1 MPYMKEDIRL
11 RRLLIGVQAIFVC
24 LWSLSFAVPVM
35 AVDPAFDC
43 CLCKSAT
50 PAKEFCALTLKG
62 TTCDSVSDKINTK
75 TEKKF
80 SVACASLAPEN
91 CVKVTSGSSG
101 KCANE
106 PVTFDKFDK
115 TFFASAKPTEN
126 YVTSVAPVLGVP
138 IPGVTFPDKL
148 EVANNMVQVPYLAIY
163 ITAFQKY
170 LIGISLVVAAMML
183 VYGGVRYIWGGT
195 GASIET
201 AKSVIQDALI
211 GLVLI
216 MFATVLLAN
225 INPNTTSFGGL
236 KVPLVQVKGTPVDVA
251 AGRQMVRDSA
261 QISEDSTASIIDAIN
276 EGEATQARRVA
287 RYGATALNEKG
298 LPVAQGSCPDD
309 MIAIKFSDQYKP
321 FTTKKFTEVNS
332 FCIDRYEAPNRKG
345 FKPYNGVDGI
355 EAAWWCDQYDKRLC
369 TMSEWTRA
377 CLGPEGQNEFGY
389 GKDFIPGHW
398 MSQNLSGPKAPCNYD
413 TENPDASKLLGM
425 RDKII
430 SEFYY
435 YPTQKDGSILT
446 PESQNTSLA
455 DPTYRT
461 AYYKYKDFINAIS
474 MAEPSGSRGPLTKGV
489 SPPGCVTEE
498 GVVDM
503 VGNVQEIVLRDS
515 HAKDTID
522 DLEGLDGSTVGE
534 AVPFGWMN
542 FYWSSTA
549 HLGEGGSAVG
559 SLPYCT
565 RSWGSTGHALGWR
578 AFENGF
584 RCCMDLDT
592 DRERA
597 RRTAAEEQARAKAGE
612 DAVKTKAQKEKLDVC
627 GTTPLTQG
635 MTCMVLSTSMKEGT
649 TPGKY
654 TCQIGYCKA
663 PGQGPYK
670 CCAKNE

>member
-1 MPYMKEDIRL
+1 MTEDIRL
-11 RRLLIGVQAIFVC
+11 RRLLIGVHGIFVC
-24 LWSLSFAVPVM
+24 LWTLSLAVPAL

-43 CLCKSAT
+43 CLCKST
-50 PAKEFCALTLKG
+50 NPAKEFCTLTLKG
-62 TTCDSVSDKINTK
+62 TTCDSVADKINTQ

-80 SVACASLAPEN
+80 SVACSNLDAGN
-91 CVKVTSGSSG
+91 CAKVASGSSG
-101 KCANE
+101 KCTNE
-106 PVTFDKFDK
+106 PAASDKFDK
-115 TFFASAKPTEN
+115 SFFASAKPTEN

-183 VYGGVRYIWGGT
+183 VYGGLRYIWGGT

-211 GLVLI
+211 GLVLV
-216 MFATVLLAN
+216 MFAAVLLAN
-225 INPNTTSFGGL
+225 INPNATSFGSL
-236 KVPLVQVKGTPVDVA
+236 KVPLVQVKGTPIDVA
-251 AGRQMVRDSA
+251 AGKQMVRDSA
-261 QISEDSTASIIDAIN
+261 QMPDDSTASIIDAIN
-276 EGEATQARRVA
+276 EQEAVAARRTA
-287 RYGATALNEKG
+287 KYGATALNAKG
-298 LPVAQGSCPDD
+298 LPVAQDRCPED
-309 MIAIKFSDQYKP
+309 MIAMPYSDTYTNK
-321 FTTKKFTEVNS
+321 TKSEGNKTGSVVDS
-332 FCIDRYEAPNRKG
+332 FCMDRFEAPNRRG
-345 FKPYNGVDGI
+345 VKPYNGVHGI

-377 CLGPEGQNEFGY
+377 CLGPDADRPFGY
-389 GKDFIPGHW
+389 DAEALGYKKDEFVPGHW
-398 MSQNLSGPKAPCNYD
+398 MGKNMSGPKAPCNYD
-413 TENPDASKLLGM
+413 TTDAEFAKLIGQ

-430 SEFYY
+430 SQFYY
-435 YPTQKDGSILT
+435 YPTQRDGSFLS

-455 DPTYRT
+455 NPEYRV
-461 AYYKYKDFINAIS
+461 AYYIYKDFINAIS
-474 MAEPSGSRGPLTKGV
+474 KAEPSGSRLN
-489 SPPGCVTEE
+489 CVTKE
-498 GVVDM
+498 GVYDM
-503 VGNVQEIVLRDS
+503 LGNVQEIVIRDS

-522 DLEGLDGSTVGE
+522 DLEGLDGSTVGD

-542 FYWSSTA
+542 FYWSSVA
-549 HLGEGGSAVG
+549 HQGEGGSAVG

-612 DAVKTKAQKEKLDVC
+612 DRAKQKAQKEKLDVC

-635 MTCMVLSTSMKEGT
+635 MTCMVLSTSMKVGT

-663 PGQGPYK
+663 PGQGAHK
-670 CCAKNE
+670 CCVKNE